1 MIKFSQR
8 SSSLDANLENFQ
20 NFVLKNTWNPWV
32 NVIQKTQLII
42 CKYFL
47 DKMKY
52 CSSCH
57 LSVKPAPKGTLRY
70 IHSIT
75 GPVPVLSKTDRPGLG
90 AGSKKDRN
98 HGDNSGPVPGRWY
111 YAYIVK
117 CFLVPVSRRDRRN
130 CCSSWG
136 VITRFW
142 GS

>member
-42 CKYFL
+42 CNYFL

-52 CSSCH
+52 SSSCH
-57 LSVKPAPKGTLRY
+57 LSVKPAQTGTNRHQPAPKGTLRY

-75 GPVPVLSKTDRPGLG
+75 GPVPALSKTDRPGLG

-98 HGDNSGPVPGRWY
+98 HGDNSGPVPGRY
-111 YAYIVK
+111 RAGDTMLI
-117 CFLVPVSRRDRRN
+117 S
-130 CCSSWG
+130 
-136 VITRFW
+136 
-142 GS
+142 